1 MSADML
7 EKSMRQR
14 CFAGHNARF
23 LTGRPVT
30 LLVATGVV
38 QICEAVVDV
47 DESNAGSAVY
57 SGGAVTNPAA
67 VTFAGGLSPY
77 GTMGQGGNVF
87 EWNESAFDG
96 TNSLSSENRAVRGG
110 AWFSP
115 FNNLRTFGRLSIGP
129 AGESDNIG
137 FRVASVPEPSTYALL
152 LMVGAGWL
160 LWKRR
165 KAALGPLAL

>member
-1 MSADML
+1 M
-7 EKSMRQR
+7 
-14 CFAGHNARF
+14 
-23 LTGRPVT
+23 
-30 LLVATGVV
+30 
-38 QICEAVVDV
+38 VDV

-57 SGGAVTNPAA
+57 NGGAVTNPAA

-115 FNNLRTFGRLSIGP
+115 FNNL
-129 AGESDNIG
+129 AG
-137 FRVASVPEPSTYALL
+137 
-152 LMVGAGWL
+152 
-160 LWKRR
+160 
-165 KAALGPLAL
+165 